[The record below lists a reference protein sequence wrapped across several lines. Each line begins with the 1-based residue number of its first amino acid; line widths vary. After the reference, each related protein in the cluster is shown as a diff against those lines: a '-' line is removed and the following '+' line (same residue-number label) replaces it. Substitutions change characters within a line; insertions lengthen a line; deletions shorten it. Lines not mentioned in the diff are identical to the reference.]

1 MDFVM
6 DFCEKFERSPH
17 PSPSNKS
24 FSVFFFSIFPNVHD
38 LSSKVEMNKWI
49 EDLNMA
55 IDMAK
60 KSQEKSDLFLESGL
74 SDRSN
79 SKREI
84 TFIF

>member
-1 MDFVM
+1 
-6 DFCEKFERSPH
+6 
-17 PSPSNKS
+17 
-24 FSVFFFSIFPNVHD
+24 
-38 LSSKVEMNKWI
+38 MNKWI

-84 TFIF
+84 RYIFLFYLDALPKDYYMVIVFN